1 MTQLE
6 TPPPTGPSK
15 ALTTQARQK
24 KRGSHAVEVLQLCWH
39 LPQLTTKAKQT
50 KSIG

>member
-1 MTQLE
+1 MPQLE
-6 TPPPTGPSK
+6 SPPPIGPSK

-24 KRGSHAVEVLQLCWH
+24 KRGFHTIGVLQLCWH
-39 LPQLTTKAKQT
+39 LLPLTAKAKQT